1 MLNVKQNK
9 NVFLLE
15 WNWMEIAQNENTYN
29 IILITFLYFSTIL
42 FNSRFASYLLSKEWK
57 IL

>member
-9 NVFLLE
+9 NVLFLE

-29 IILITFLYFSTIL
+29 IILIKFLYFSTIL
-42 FNSRFASYLLSKEWK
+42 FNSHFASYLLSKEWK

>member
-9 NVFLLE
+9 NVLFLE

-42 FNSRFASYLLSKEWK
+42 FNSHFASYLLSKEWK